1 MRSVLASVGRRA
13 TSRSAPCAP
22 GCMVSCRLEST
33 GRTTCFGDIF
43 DGGATDKSQPHPAPE
58 HGVPGSIEGNTY
70 LQEALQHVQIDAELQ
85 RFLLRPQR
93 EIHVE
98 LVITMDNGEVESFNA
113 YRVQHNNFRG
123 PYKGG
128 YRLAPDVDMQEM
140 RRLASLMT
148 WKTSVMNIP
157 FGGAKGGICCEP
169 KNLSQREL
177 ERLTR
182 KLVQHT
188 RSMMG
193 PYIDIPGPEISAGS
207 RMMSWFF
214 DEYSKYKRFSPACVT
229 GKPVD
234 LHGSHGREYATGRG
248 AVLATRELLL
258 HAHAG
263 KIANKDFVIQGF
275 GNVGAWAAEMI
286 HVRGGRVL
294 CVSDRDGAMTNE
306 KGLDIPA
313 LRRHLRAAPPFGGSL
328 LSFPGGTKIS
338 HDQMFSMPCDVFIPA
353 ASSNTINETV
363 AKQLNCKFVVE
374 AANSPTTPAGDAVLR
389 EKGIIVCPDIYASG
403 GGVAVSWL
411 EWVQNLQNF
420 RWEEDEVNRRMDRIM
435 TDALDPVWKL
445 HEQKHL
451 PLRTA
456 AFVYA
461 LENVIKVAKARGE
474 GVL

>member
-182 KLVQHT
+182 KLV
-188 RSMMG
+188 
-193 PYIDIPGPEISAGS
+193 
-207 RMMSWFF
+207 
-214 DEYSKYKRFSPACVT
+214 
-229 GKPVD
+229 
-234 LHGSHGREYATGRG
+234 
-248 AVLATRELLL
+248 
-258 HAHAG
+258 
-263 KIANKDFVIQGF
+263 QGF

-461 LENVIKVAKARGE
+461 LENVIKVAKARGY
-474 GVL
+474 GG